1 MEINTNG
8 HAYVDLGIDDHKPAN
23 IVTKM
28 SRCRY
33 SERDFWENVIKISD
47 DIGKHMGDPELFS
60 IAKKELHLKELG
72 VKID

>member
-1 MEINTNG
+1 MEINTTG

-47 DIGKHMGDPELFS
+47 DIGKHMGDPELLS
-60 IAKKELHLKELG
+60 IILHRQN
-72 VKID
+72 